1 MPRRTR
7 SSTFQPVSIDSKL
20 GEPLHRQLYDELRGS
35 ILSGRL
41 PPGARLPAS
50 RELAA
55 LSGVS
60 RNTVMLAFE
69 QLRAEGYISGRL
81 GSGTY
86 VADALPEHAMSPT
99 AQPSAPDPASGS
111 RRPLSRRGERL
122 VRVQFGPCKHPV
134 VGDAFRSGMPALDR
148 FPHELWRQ
156 VLNRRMSR
164 SMWHTL
170 AYDDPR
176 GFEPVRR
183 AIATH
188 LAEARGA
195 RCSPD
200 QIIITLGAQ
209 QALDLAV
216 RVLADPGDSVL
227 MEDPGYFGARALFE
241 GEGLKIVP
249 VPVDDEGMDVA
260 AGVSEAPRA
269 RLAYVTPSHQHPLG
283 VMMSLPRRL
292 ALLAWAERE
301 GAWILED
308 DYASEYRYS
317 GRPLAALQGIDHHG
331 RVIYIGTFSK
341 TLFPALRLGYLVAP
355 PDLAPV
361 LATARQLVDRQP
373 PVLAQLAVSDFIAEG
388 HYARHL
394 RRMRKL
400 YAERQEMLIDVVARE
415 IGAPLELPPADAGMN
430 LVGWLPHDL
439 DDCAVDDAAAALGV
453 QTSAI
458 TSYGLRPNVRRGG
471 LVLGYTGIDREQ
483 MTEGARRLAQAIR
496 SVVAGHSH
504 PVAARR

>member
-1 MPRRTR
+1 MPRRSR
-7 SSTFQPVSIDSKL
+7 SSTFQPVSIDIQA

-50 RELAA
+50 RELAT

-86 VADALPEHAMSPT
+86 VADALPEHAMSPST
-99 AQPSAPDPASGS
+99 VTSTPGPVTGT
-111 RRPLSRRGERL
+111 RRPLSHRGERL
-122 VRVQFGPCKHPV
+122 ASVKFAPGDHPV
-134 VGDAFRSGMPALDR
+134 AGNAFRSGMPALDH

-156 VLNRRMSR
+156 VLNRRMSQ
-164 SMWHTL
+164 SLSNSL

-176 GFEPVRR
+176 GFEPIRN
-183 AIATH
+183 AIAAH

-200 QIIITLGAQ
+200 QIIVTLGAQ

-249 VPVDDEGMDVA
+249 VPVDAEGMDVA
-260 AGVSEAPRA
+260 AGIREAPQA

-301 GAWILED
+301 GAWIIED
-308 DYASEYRYS
+308 DYASEYRYA
-317 GRPLAALQGIDHHG
+317 GRPLAALQGIDHNG
-331 RVIYIGTFSK
+331 RVIYVGTFSK
-341 TLFPALRLGYLVAP
+341 TLFPALRIGYLVAP

-373 PVLAQLAVSDFIAEG
+373 PALAQLAIADFIAEG

-400 YAERQEMLIDVVARE
+400 YAERQSMLIDVIASE
-415 IGAPLELPPADAGMN
+415 IGAPIELPPADAGMN
-430 LVGWLPHDL
+430 LVGWLPPDI
-439 DDCAVDDAAAALGV
+439 DDRAVDCTAAKLGV
-453 QTSAI
+453 QASAVSNYSRR
-458 TSYGLRPNVRRGG
+458 TLARPG
-471 LVLGYTGIDREQ
+471 LVLGYTGIGRDR
-483 MTEGARRLAQAIR
+483 MIEGARKLGQAIR
-496 SVVAGHSH
+496 SVVAGRGV
-504 PVAARR
+504 PAPAR

>member
-7 SSTFQPVSIDSKL
+7 NSTFQPVSIDSKA

-99 AQPSAPDPASGS
+99 AVQSVPDPSPGA

-122 VRVQFGPCKHPV
+122 GKLQFGPGEHPIA
-134 VGDAFRSGMPALDR
+134 GEAFRSGMPALDR

-156 VLNRRMSR
+156 VLNRRMSH
-164 SMWHTL
+164 SAWHSL
-170 AYDDPR
+170 EYDDPL
-176 GFEPVRR
+176 GFEPMRR

-227 MEDPGYFGARALFE
+227 MEDPGYYGAHALFE
-241 GEGLKIVP
+241 GEGLEIVP
-249 VPVDDEGMDVA
+249 VAVDDEGMDVA
-260 AGVSEAPRA
+260 AGIHECPRA

-341 TLFPALRLGYLVAP
+341 TLFPALRMGYLVAP

-361 LATARQLVDRQP
+361 FATARQVIDRQP
-373 PVLAQLAVSDFIAEG
+373 PALAQLAVSDFIAEG

-400 YAERQEMLIDVVARE
+400 YAERQSMLIDVVARE

-430 LVGWLPHDL
+430 LVGWLPPDL
-439 DDCAVDDAAAALGV
+439 DDRAVDRAAAALGV
-453 QTSAI
+453 QAAAVS
-458 TSYGLRPNVRRGG
+458 SYALRPLGRPG
-471 LVLGYTGIDREQ
+471 LVLGYTGIDRAQ

-496 SVVAGHSH
+496 TVVATHSM
-504 PVAARR
+504 PAASR

>member
-1 MPRRTR
+1 MPRRSR
-7 SSTFQPVSIDSKL
+7 SSTFQPVSIDTHA

-41 PPGARLPAS
+41 PPGSRLPAS

-86 VADALPEHAMSPT
+86 VAEALPEHAMSPT
-99 AQPSAPDPASGS
+99 TVPAIPNPATGT
-111 RRPLSRRGERL
+111 RRPVSQRGERL
-122 VRVQFGPCKHPV
+122 ARVQFAPGGHPV
-134 VGDAFRSGMPALDR
+134 AGQAFRSGLPALDQ

-156 VLNRRMSR
+156 VLNRRLSQ
-164 SMWHTL
+164 SLSNSL

-176 GFEPVRR
+176 GFEPMRR
-183 AIATH
+183 AIAAH
-188 LAEARGA
+188 LSEARGA

-200 QIIITLGAQ
+200 QIIVTLGAQ

-216 RVLADPGDSVL
+216 RVLADPGDAVL
-227 MEDPGYFGARALFE
+227 MEDPGYFAARALFE
-241 GEGLKIVP
+241 GEGLDIVP
-249 VPVDDEGMDVA
+249 VPVDGEGMDVA
-260 AGVSEAPRA
+260 AGIRARPDA

-301 GAWILED
+301 GAWIIED
-308 DYASEYRYS
+308 DYASEYRYA

-331 RVIYIGTFSK
+331 RVIYVGTFSK
-341 TLFPALRLGYLVAP
+341 TLYPALRMGYLVAP
-355 PDLAPV
+355 PDLAPL
-361 LATARQLVDRQP
+361 LATARQLIDRQP
-373 PVLAQLAVSDFIAEG
+373 PAFAQLAVADFIAEG

-400 YAERQEMLIDVVARE
+400 YAERQAMLIDVIASE
-415 IGAPLELPPADAGMN
+415 IGAPLDLPPAEAGMN
-430 LVGWLPHDL
+430 LVAWLPADI
-439 DDCAVDDAAAALGV
+439 DDRAVDCAAAKLGV
-453 QTSAI
+453 QASAV
-458 TSYGLRPNVRRGG
+458 SNYSRRPLPRPG
-471 LVLGYTGIDREQ
+471 LVLGYTGIDRPV
-483 MTEGARRLAQAIR
+483 MVEGARKLGQAIR
-496 SVVAGHSH
+496 TVVAGRG
-504 PVAARR
+504 PAVPAR